1 MDELL
6 QKTHNLQVT
15 DEDEEWEVDKSLSI
29 TVAKTN
35 LRGRLCTNS
44 DHSRGFLKKVLG
56 GIWRLKDVEWN
67 LKIKEKFDSGMEQQS
82 SLEDTIKQPA
92 IGLEKTPTAA
102 TALSSLGDTRIGVTN
117 MRDESKAK
125 QDHLKQSIEGGSI
138 SLPRMSGMQSGDIEI
153 GENQIRSDDGSRG
166 KRRIVEDYG
175 DSGYGK
181 LKKSATILSK
191 EFQEHDLFN
200 IPISYSQEAQV
211 LEGSIAFA
219 VGSGSKD
226 LAKENRRKVA
236 DKLIVHTLELKNRL
250 GSCGVALQQW
260 NKSKRKEMTR
270 HLKECADKISL
281 LPWHP
286 PEKGSICVN
295 CDAAVHENLIGVGI
309 GFIWRNWE
317 GQIISAGMIYMPS
330 MCTVE
335 MAEAWP
341 IIEAIKRAPTAATGP
356 IEIQSDCRAVVDQ
369 LKNQGQYYNAVS
381 TILHQIKDQMDALES
396 VNIIHVK
403 RFNNECAN
411 MLARKSLADR
421 TTQLFDHSFPDWLAN
436 FCKADLPL
444 LL

>member
-236 DKLIVHTLELKNRL
+236 
-250 GSCGVALQQW
+250 
-260 NKSKRKEMTR
+260 
-270 HLKECADKISL
+270 
-281 LPWHP
+281 WHP